1 MREAALLNA
10 KHHSKSRS
18 GSRQSAAKLQ
28 PSKDQEQNDKDQEI
42 MNDLMTD
49 IVQLRHRLSTQL
61 QVAPFLT
68 GSSANIPGSRKCS
81 VSKLKDIE
89 VKINKSALDG
99 TTLESSDTID
109 ILDKLTRHPDSIP
122 ASRSNSESKLLENH
136 ASKEQSSLENIVIEV
151 PKLPMV
157 QQNIYRQQQAF
168 GTVCI
173 PKIKRSRTFSDIH
186 EISNSSCSSRENSN
200 SSLHDLHRSLSV
212 DKIQKYASTASSAS
226 FRSSNNLLLPPESD
240 HCRNH
245 SREGKENDTEI
256 RRSRLDATA
265 TSPEVTPEKTT
276 KHVNEEQRNCKSK
289 TPPNVVLSNGLANSS
304 MPINENGKITS
315 SKTDSEEHLNHF
327 QRQMRKLLKRVER
340 KAEKQRR
347 EILLARLVLL
357 CALMFLITWLPFVVS
372 IYFSILYDNLTL
384 TQKSVPSPLRLSV
397 I

>member
-1 MREAALLNA
+1 MALLNA
-10 KHHSKSRS
+10 KHHSKSKS
-18 GSRQSAAKLQ
+18 GSRQSVAKLQ

-68 GSSANIPGSRKCS
+68 ASSANIPGSRKSS

-109 ILDKLTRHPDSIP
+109 ILDKLTRHPDSMP
-122 ASRSNSESKLLENH
+122 ASRTNSESKLLENH
-136 ASKEQSSLENIVIEV
+136 ASKEHSSLENFVIEV

-157 QQNIYRQQQAF
+157 QQNIHRQQQVF
-168 GTVCI
+168 GTTCI

-186 EISNSSCSSRENSN
+186 EISNSSCSSRENSK
-200 SSLHDLHRSLSV
+200 SSLNNLHRSLSV
-212 DKIQKYASTASSAS
+212 DKMQKYASTASSAS

-245 SREGKENDTEI
+245 SREGNDTKI
-256 RRSRLDATA
+256 GRSRLDATA

-315 SKTDSEEHLNHF
+315 SKTDSEEHMNHF

-372 IYFSILYDNLTL
+372 IYFSILYNNLTL

>member
-10 KHHSKSRS
+10 KHHRKSRS
-18 GSRQSAAKLQ
+18 GSRQSVAKLQ

-68 GSSANIPGSRKCS
+68 GSSANIPGSRKNS

-109 ILDKLTRHPDSIP
+109 ILDKLARHPDSMP
-122 ASRSNSESKLLENH
+122 ASRSNSGSKLLENH
-136 ASKEQSSLENIVIEV
+136 ISKEQSSLENIVIEV

-157 QQNIYRQQQAF
+157 QQNAHRQQQAF
-168 GTVCI
+168 DRKCI

-186 EISNSSCSSRENSN
+186 EISNGSCSSRENSN
-200 SSLHDLHRSLSV
+200 SSLNDLHRSLSV
-212 DKIQKYASTASSAS
+212 DKMQKYASTASSAS

-245 SREGKENDTEI
+245 SREGNDTKI

-276 KHVNEEQRNCKSK
+276 NHVNEEQRKYKSK

-304 MPINENGKITS
+304 MPIKENGKITS
-315 SKTDSEEHLNHF
+315 SKTDSEEHISHF
-327 QRQMRKLLKRVER
+327 QRQIRKLLKRVER

-372 IYFSILYDNLTL
+372 KYIFQCKNLTL
-384 TQKSVPSPLRLSV
+384 TQEKCTSPIIDYALG
-397 I
+397 